1 MAFPSRSHLLGLLLL
16 LSLPPEGAAALAALS
31 SREAAQ
37 PTVPA
42 SEAGSGDRAGG
53 SLEQRMRRIEAA
65 LRSRQPS
72 REARPG
78 AGEADLAFTFVNG
91 PGLGWG
97 NGGFRNGGFYNGGF
111 RNGGFF
117 NGGFRNGGFRN
128 GGWRNGGFRNGGGW
142 RNGGAAWPNGGGG
155 AWRNGGFRNHW

>member
-31 SREAAQ
+31 SHGADQ
-37 PTVPA
+37 PVVP
-42 SEAGSGDRAGG
+42 SSKAGPGEPAGG

-65 LRSRQPS
+65 LRDSQS
-72 REARPG
+72 GQG
-78 AGEADLAFTFVNG
+78 AGQDTRGVAGQGDLALTFVNG

-111 RNGGFF
+111 RNGGFA
-117 NGGFRNGGFRN
+117 
-128 GGWRNGGFRNGGGW
+128 NGGGFH
-142 RNGGAAWPNGGGG
+142 NGGAAWRNGGGGG